1 MLRAILAIR
10 RKGCF
15 LDTGRTKT
23 IEVAKVGT
31 TLLETTK
38 IAKDTRRGR
47 DLRDPVNVTWER
59 SLVCVMR
66 AIRQNVVLN

>member
-1 MLRAILAIR
+1 MVVS
-10 RKGCF
+10 
-15 LDTGRTKT
+15 DTGRTKT

-47 DLRDPVNVTWER
+47 DSRIPVNVAWER

-66 AIRQNVVLN
+66 AIR